1 MNLPTIIILTIGLVA
16 VSFILLAIK
25 TFTSK
30 MITGHTDV
38 FPETS
43 IGGNKKLKKA
53 GIYCPQTLDAI
64 ERKKVKDTILS
75 ASCKNCSSEEENI
88 K

>member
-1 MNLPTIIILTIGLVA
+1 
-16 VSFILLAIK
+16 
-25 TFTSK
+25 

-64 ERKKVKDTILS
+64 ERKKVKDTISS
-75 ASCKNCSSEEENI
+75 ALCRNCPSGKEST
-88 K
+88 KQFPH